1 MTQHF
6 DQQIVRPRLAGRVA
20 ALLGLTL
27 TAALTGPAAA
37 VTDSM
42 RFRVYLD
49 KEPIGEH
56 SFQVS
61 PDTDGKQV
69 VSRANF
75 DVKVLVFNA
84 YRYRH
89 ESREAW
95 RDGCLEQ
102 IRSTTDDNGKAF
114 KVEGEQETNGL
125 ALRVNGD
132 SKRLPQCVS
141 TFAYWNRDFLKQPR
155 LLNPQTGE
163 LVNVRVESLGTE
175 ERMMQGRKVAAERYR
190 LRAEQLDI
198 SLWYTPDGRWIA
210 LESDTGKGRTIRYE
224 RI

>member
-1 MTQHF
+1 MTRHAELTPT
-6 DQQIVRPRLAGRVA
+6 RPRRPGRMA
-20 ALLGLTL
+20 ALIGLAL
-27 TAALTGPAAA
+27 TATMINPAVA

-69 VSRANF
+69 ISRANF

-102 IRSTTDDNGKAF
+102 IRATTDDNGKAF
-114 KVEGEQETNGL
+114 KVEGEQATNGL

-163 LVNVRVESLGTE
+163 LVSVRVESLGTE
-175 ERMMQGRKVAAERYR
+175 DRMTQGRRVAAERYR